1 MLVDDK
7 ETKKEKFVNSYCNTL
22 TVFVRV
28 KYWSRLL
35 SLCLIL
41 SLCALVVTITV
52 TFLGLKKPPQYG
64 IPVLMTDKRV
74 SQVSHSLWRTRASH
88 NKSRLILG
96 PQHKGRQ
103 SAERSL
109 QMQVITAKTLT
120 LLQCHLNFGPTEKQ
134 SWAIFLHLIWGNQRL
149 FSPIHF
155 FQPPAQVC
163 SFTLP
168 FFS

>member
-74 SQVSHSLWRTRASH
+74 SQVSHSL
-88 NKSRLILG
+88 
-96 PQHKGRQ
+96 
-103 SAERSL
+103 
-109 QMQVITAKTLT
+109 
-120 LLQCHLNFGPTEKQ
+120 
-134 SWAIFLHLIWGNQRL
+134 
-149 FSPIHF
+149 
-155 FQPPAQVC
+155 
-163 SFTLP
+163 
-168 FFS
+168 